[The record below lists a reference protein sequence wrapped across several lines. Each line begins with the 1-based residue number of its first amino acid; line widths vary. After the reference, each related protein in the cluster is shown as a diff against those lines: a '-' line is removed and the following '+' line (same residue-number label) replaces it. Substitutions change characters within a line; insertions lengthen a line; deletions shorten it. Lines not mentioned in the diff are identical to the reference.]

1 MPPYINKAEA
11 LKRIDTVLTYVE
23 DILDG
28 GARYKDE
35 DLKEYYKIMKEVNPF
50 YNVSLYFNVL
60 NKRQV
65 AQISTRLKQTLF
77 DMSPRG
83 SEYWNYASSFGS
95 PYTTDSAEQLYGALQ
110 GLREDY
116 VNDFLK
122 SFNEMIDAELFT
134 DILEQAEY
142 LLSKG
147 FVGASAVV
155 AGVALES
162 HLRKLAEKNSIP
174 ITKEDGSYINA
185 DSLNGELRKKEVID
199 KTINKSITGWLGLR
213 NAAAHPDTKEIN
225 EGLIKPMIAG
235 IRVFIQHYPA

>member
-1 MPPYINKAEA
+1 MPPSIDKAEA

-35 DLKEYYKIMKEVNPF
+35 DLKEYYKIMKEENPF

-65 AQISTRLKQTLF
+65 AQVSTRLKQTLF

-83 SEYWNYASSFGS
+83 SEYWNYASSFVS
-95 PYTTDSAEQLYGALQ
+95 PYTTDSAAQLYGALQ

-122 SFNEMIDAELFT
+122 SFNEMVDAELFT

-142 LLSKG
+142 LRSQG
-147 FVGASAVV
+147 YVRASAVV

-174 ITKEDGSYINA
+174 ITKDDGEYVKA
-185 DSLNGELRKKEVID
+185 ESLNGELRKKEVID

-213 NAAAHPDTKEIN
+213 NDAAHPDTKEIN
-225 EGLIKPMIAG
+225 EGLIEPMIAG